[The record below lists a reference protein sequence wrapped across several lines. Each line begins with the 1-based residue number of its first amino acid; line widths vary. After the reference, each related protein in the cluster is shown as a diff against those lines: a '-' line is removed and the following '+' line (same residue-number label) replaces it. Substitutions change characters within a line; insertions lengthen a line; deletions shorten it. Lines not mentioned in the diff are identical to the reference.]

1 MERPEV
7 IDPLKEEEKPILQ
20 QTPVE
25 EPKPIETQTD
35 DAFSVRGLAEKRLGK
50 VGTGA
55 LDFVPI
61 AGDILAAGDVV
72 ESYKKGDVL
81 GTAINSAAFAVG
93 LIPVVG
99 DVAAKGL
106 KAGLKATRAEKS
118 DVPDIWSYPEQMYA
132 SSGTSLNQIPAGYK
146 ELKKRGELKKG
157 QKVVDIGGG
166 RFDKVIEDAS
176 VEGIDVK
183 VFDPF
188 NRTPEHNAAVADAIR
203 EGQADVAMS
212 HNVLNVIKEDAN
224 INTVIQ
230 QAENAVKPGGK
241 AHFSVYEGD
250 GKGVGGV
257 TQKGGSFQRNQKTV
271 DYVPF
276 VEEVFGAGNVTRKG
290 KIITAVKPVE
300 KAQEKLKKF
309 KSPKGTIFKRGGM
322 FGGLDFPVGK
332 VIGGNQVYFHKNYI
346 GSQPKEVQDLYN
358 RALEKL
364 PPDHNFNT
372 LMYMKGKGDTPDT
385 IRFDE
390 SADFDIAREPT
401 PGKMIAVDAGGNV
414 AERNSNQIFHHKWM
428 WVGDDYKGFNVNKEY
443 NWSKQWTSKV
453 DNFSGIGKKENW
465 DTILKEKGLALDEP
479 KLNKGGAIR
488 TYKEGGVVPMQEQ
501 MKFAFM
507 NEGGVLADDGV
518 DRDPVSGNEVPSG
531 SMAKEVR
538 DDVPAMLSEGEY
550 VVPAD
555 VVRYHGIDK
564 FEELRDEAKRGLA
577 RMEADGRIGGQPVEE
592 QEEFPF
598 PVEELQGFDEGGA
611 VGDTYSDVMGSPFRA
626 NQRYGSLPTMGFELR
641 NFTNPKTGQTVVV
654 PFFNGQPM
662 QYIPPDFLESGAST
676 TGGGVSGSVGDDGGR
691 QETAPRDTGMSDLA
705 YEAASK
711 ALRGTKTVPQ
721 TKPFSEYSTED
732 FRRYVQTRQ
741 GVLGRVMDAIP
752 VVGMLTSMQDNAARE
767 FARRSLIQGKNI
779 ATGQPLTN
787 NDAGVLMQVA
797 DLPKGR
803 SVLSAIDDFLQ
814 GKTRR
819 ADGIVIDDTPPIDT
833 ELRRTTYEA
842 EKPIDDTPAAT
853 TDTTKEKADTSVTE
867 QDLPPRFAAPDF
879 VTQGGGTSAPTQ
891 TVAEEAKGIIDY
903 AWVVVPGVNLNKKF
917 RIDKKNLHL
926 VGASPNDSARAI
938 LATDKHGMFD
948 PVLRKTTGKGNL
960 IQVHSEGPENAR
972 VLSKEELARYSG
984 ANVNADASEVQGI
997 IESNNDKINKD
1008 KKGIIQSIRNALDMS
1023 AGATEMPMDGSVLK
1037 VSPFVGGGE
1046 LTPGTIE
1053 KTPNLEA
1060 DLLRFEAGV
1069 SDIKNLS
1076 NSRSIRRAGGIVEKD
1091 GQVLFKPYQVVVN
1104 GVGETFED
1112 GTAKY
1117 TIGAGHVLPKG
1128 SDPNQTKTQAEVEN
1142 LFYEDLN
1149 TARNS
1154 VNNNYDVDRIP
1165 PDIKKTLVQMTF
1177 QLGENGLR
1185 GFKKMNEAIE
1195 AGNYKEAALQIKNN
1209 YQDDKGNYLFST
1221 DPNVTKVSPTDYYKK
1236 TTNRVNTYANY
1247 FDNSVGELSGAKQFA
1262 QLPPAMPV
1270 GLGGRAVAQPQDVS
1284 QFYGQRFDPT
1294 QIDTDDMLRQ
1304 AAQNIPAGSDIGPSF
1319 QPLGL
1324 SPGAMG
1330 GRPTPPKAV
1339 PQSTLPFVQGPPVAP
1354 TVGSPPEAPLSV
1366 EQQMQDL
1373 QAQISPE
1380 GALPSVSEPSGLGT
1394 FTGTSGTLPT
1404 VGEVATQSRRL
1415 GMSPGAMGGR
1425 QLGMSPGA
1433 MGGRAAPSAPTPD
1446 SIQEPKE
1453 EEISDAEYKRNVKE
1467 ATDKVYDEARKRGD
1481 QARDEVLRQ
1490 GGSVEE
1496 AYDAMHTAFTGFDRA
1511 GNMVSTDP
1519 GTQAMGSVPTFGA
1532 FKEGGLASKPKKT
1545 KPKKRNT
1552 KKGLGG
1558 KMAT

>member
-1 MERPEV
+1 MAKPKKSLAKQVAEV
-7 IDPLKEEEKPILQ
+7 LP
-20 QTPVE
+20 
-25 EPKPIETQTD
+25 
-35 DAFSVRGLAEKRLGK
+35 G
-50 VGTGA
+50 VGTAMDVAEVGKS
-55 LDFVPI
+55 
-61 AGDILAAGDVV
+61 LAAGQ
-72 ESYKKGDVL
+72 Y
-81 GTAINSAAFAVG
+81 
-93 LIPVVG
+93 
-99 DVAAKGL
+99 
-106 KAGLKATRAEKS
+106 
-118 DVPDIWSYPEQMYA
+118 
-132 SSGTSLNQIPAGYK
+132 
-146 ELKKRGELKKG
+146 
-157 QKVVDIGGG
+157 
-166 RFDKVIEDAS
+166 
-176 VEGIDVK
+176 
-183 VFDPF
+183 
-188 NRTPEHNAAVADAIR
+188 
-203 EGQADVAMS
+203 
-212 HNVLNVIKEDAN
+212 
-224 INTVIQ
+224 
-230 QAENAVKPGGK
+230 GK
-241 AHFSVYEGD
+241 A
-250 GKGVGGV
+250 
-257 TQKGGSFQRNQKTV
+257 
-271 DYVPF
+271 
-276 VEEVFGAGNVTRKG
+276 
-290 KIITAVKPVE
+290 
-300 KAQEKLKKF
+300 
-309 KSPKGTIFKRGGM
+309 
-322 FGGLDFPVGK
+322 
-332 VIGGNQVYFHKNYI
+332 
-346 GSQPKEVQDLYN
+346 
-358 RALEKL
+358 
-364 PPDHNFNT
+364 
-372 LMYMKGKGDTPDT
+372 
-385 IRFDE
+385 
-390 SADFDIAREPT
+390 
-401 PGKMIAVDAGGNV
+401 AVDAGIALAGVTPIGRGITRLGKFAYDVFRKADDKDIALKMIKDKDARDNWVKGKQKELGIDPNDPDYGEMDLVPKAEIKRRQTRKFAEQVEQLERDEITGTEYRRFIRENQPATTFNKEDLDTMVPTFEDLVGGLDVRNANKASSGVIGLDSTIEKGAEVTARLDIPAYNNRDIWVATLKKTKGTAEDKKSKYGRTAVLKDVEFYIEGKAPKKTANV
-414 AERNSNQIFHHKWM
+414 MDIGKGKRQKTPFATMKGKWQNVSDEDAFEM
-428 WVGDDYKGFNVNKEY
+428 AKKAMDDPSYIQVGFNPERHSFFYDKATMLPVFEATNIIQVGPLVLAKVPGVA
-443 NWSKQWTSKV
+443 NSALAAKTLSKPERVKRIGQLRGLRVDTS
-453 DNFSGIGKKENW
+453 GKGEFP
-465 DTILKEKGLALDEP
+465 GRP
-479 KLNKGGAIR
+479 R

-518 DRDPVSGNEVPSG
+518 DRDPVSGNEVPAG
-531 SMAKEVR
+531 SMAEEVR

-564 FEELRDEAKRGLA
+564 FEELRDEAKAGLA

-611 VGDTYSDVMGSPFRA
+611 VGDTYSDVMGSPFMA
-626 NQRYGSLPTMGFELR
+626 NQRYGSLPNIGFELR
-641 NFTNPKTGQTVVV
+641 NFTNPKTGQTVVI
-654 PFFNGQPM
+654 PFFNGKPM
-662 QYIPPDFLESGAST
+662 QYIPPDFLEGGAAT
-676 TGGGVSGSVGDDGGR
+676 TGGGVSSPVGDEGGR

-842 EKPIDDTPAAT
+842 ETPIDDTPAAT
-853 TDTTKEKADTSVTE
+853 TDTTKEKVDTSVTE
-867 QDLPPRFAAPDF
+867 QDLEPAQYFGPSGEFQNIIEP
-879 VTQGGGTSAPTQ
+879 Q
-891 TVAEEAKGIIDY
+891 TVAEEAKEIIDY

-938 LATDKHGMFD
+938 LATDKHGILD

-960 IQVHSEGPENAR
+960 IQVHSEGPENAK

-1008 KKGIIQSIRNALDMS
+1008 KKGIIESIRNALDMS
-1023 AGATEMPMDGSVLK
+1023 AGAATPTRDSILTGTSRDRLT
-1037 VSPFVGGGE
+1037 VGGVPIYNNPGNIE
-1046 LTPGTIE
+1046 EGQGYAGTIGAYNTERRKDGRKAFVEFDSPQMGIRALTIDLKTKANRYNGDVEQMFLDYLGGGREGTIE
-1053 KTPNLEA
+1053 QRYQRAAKDNNNIQTVKNYINN
-1060 DLLRFEAGV
+1060 
-1069 SDIKNLS
+1069 IKNKL
-1076 NSRSIRRAGGIVEKD
+1076 
-1091 GQVLFKPYQVVVN
+1091 
-1104 GVGETFED
+1104 
-1112 GTAKY
+1112 
-1117 TIGAGHVLPKG
+1117 G
-1128 SDPNQTKTQAEVEN
+1128 SDT
-1142 LFYEDLN
+1142 LD
-1149 TARNS
+1149 
-1154 VNNNYDVDRIP
+1154 VNNVDALTTT
-1165 PDIKKTLVQMTF
+1165 IKTVIQN
-1177 QLGENGLR
+1177 EN
-1185 GFKKMNEAIE
+1185 KK
-1195 AGNYKEAALQIKNN
+1195 
-1209 YQDDKGNYLFST
+1209 
-1221 DPNVTKVSPTDYYKK
+1221 PVVDYY
-1236 TTNRVNTYANY
+1236 NTGNVIREGVVLAGKS
-1247 FDNSVGELSGAKQFA
+1247 FDKSVKLADARKAMSGELFQAGLARVPPKSPFETGQAVA
-1262 QLPPAMPV
+1262 QPTE
-1270 GLGGRAVAQPQDVS
+1270 VAQPQDVS

-1354 TVGSPPEAPLSV
+1354 TVGLPPEAPLSV
-1366 EQQMQDL
+1366 EQQMQNL

-1394 FTGTSGTLPT
+1394 FTGTSGTLPQVDT
-1404 VGEVATQSRRL
+1404 TTPVQDF
-1415 GMSPGAMGGR
+1415 SPMGDR
-1425 QLGMSPGA
+1425 KITDAREFLET
-1433 MGGRAAPSAPTPD
+1433 RKAAQQAVDEALSFAPKTK
-1446 SIQEPKE
+1446 PKE
-1453 EEISDAEYKRNVKE
+1453 EEVSDAEYKRNVKE
-1467 ATDKVYDEARKRGD
+1467 ATDKVYDDARKRGD

-1519 GTQAMGSVPTFGA
+1519 GTQAMDSIPTFGA